1 MSCQIPFSSA
11 FKYAIRTTN
20 NLCGIFAQ
28 IRLQKDK
35 LDKKRSHI
43 TARVLCPWDSPGM
56 NIGVGCHFLLQGI
69 FLTQGLNPGL
79 LYCRQMLRKR
89 T

>member
-43 TARVLCPWDSPGM
+43 TVLRVKSLTVETHSSETTARRPKTRYLTSQCLSVLITC
-56 NIGVGCHFLLQGI
+56 NINRNQS
-69 FLTQGLNPGL
+69 
-79 LYCRQMLRKR
+79 
-89 T
+89 